1 MDADEPVQPHHW
13 YSTNL
18 VGVPS
23 RLLASTAF
31 NAHPVALAIAG
42 TRECHPGLFGLLDR
56 CAGLSDASEVFVH
69 YLDIAFGLRAPAAHE
84 VATMDPAE
92 RRRWRSSWRKLLQ
105 GWGMDTGSPAGA
117 VLKGWVESRFGL
129 APIHHKQRL
138 QRFPSPDWMVYL
150 EEKASSRLH
159 NNNIHQQLDL
169 LYSFCQ
175 WALQRFGL
183 PGHAAPAATHLRLWR
198 GSTRCDEQLVA
209 GSLLARRGNRVA
221 ASPQGSGPASG
232 GPAVGHGRHCTVRLN
247 NLVSF
252 SLSADDAGCFGDWV
266 FEAQVPACKVLVFP
280 GLLPGQVLQGEQ
292 EVLAI
297 GGDFDVVARYA

>member
-1 MDADEPVQPHHW
+1 MDDEPVQPHRW

-18 VGVPS
+18 VGVPT
-23 RLLASTAF
+23 RVLAGTAF
-31 NAHPVALAIAG
+31 NAHPVPLSIAG
-42 TRECHPGLFGLLDR
+42 TRETHPGLFGLLAR
-56 CAGLSDASEVFVH
+56 CASLNEASEVFVH

-84 VATMDPAE
+84 AATLDPAE

-105 GWGMDTGSPAGA
+105 GWGMDNGGAAGA

-129 APIHHKQRL
+129 VPLHHKQPL
-138 QRFPSPDWMVYL
+138 QRFPSPGWITYL
-150 EEKASSRLH
+150 EEKTSSRLH

-169 LYSFCQ
+169 LYEFCQ

-183 PGHAAPAATHLRLWR
+183 PGVAPAPAQHLRLWR

-209 GSLLARRGNRVA
+209 GSLRN
-221 ASPQGSGPASG
+221 
-232 GPAVGHGRHCTVRLN
+232 RHCTVRLN
-247 NLVSF
+247 SLVSF

-292 EVLAI
+292 EVLAL
-297 GGDFDVVARYA
+297 GGDYEVVARYV

>member
-1 MDADEPVQPHHW
+1 MDDEPVQPHRW

-18 VGVPS
+18 VGVPT

-31 NAHPVALAIAG
+31 NAHPVALSIAG
-42 TRECHPGLFGLLDR
+42 TRETHPGLFGLLAR
-56 CAGLSDASEVFVH
+56 CVHLNEASEVFVH

-84 VATMDPAE
+84 SATLDPAE

-105 GWGMDTGSPAGA
+105 GWGMDNGGAAGA

-129 APIHHKQRL
+129 VPLHHKQPL
-138 QRFPSPDWMVYL
+138 QRFPSPGWITYL
-150 EEKASSRLH
+150 EEKTSSRLH

-169 LYSFCQ
+169 LYEFCQ

-183 PGHAAPAATHLRLWR
+183 PGVAPAPAHHLRLWR

-209 GSLLARRGNRVA
+209 GSLRN
-221 ASPQGSGPASG
+221 
-232 GPAVGHGRHCTVRLN
+232 RHCTVRLN

-252 SLSADDAGCFGDWV
+252 SLSAEDAGCFGDWV

-297 GGDFDVVARYA
+297 GGDYEVVARYV

>member
-1 MDADEPVQPHHW
+1 MDDEPVQPHRW

-18 VGVPS
+18 VGVPT
-23 RLLASTAF
+23 RVLAGTAF
-31 NAHPVALAIAG
+31 NAHPVPLSIAG
-42 TRECHPGLFGLLDR
+42 TRETHPGLFGLLSR
-56 CAGLSDASEVFVH
+56 SERLSDASEVFVH

-84 VATMDPAE
+84 AAALDPAE

-105 GWGMDTGSPAGA
+105 GWGMDNGGAAGA

-129 APIHHKQRL
+129 VPIHHKQPL
-138 QRFPSPDWMVYL
+138 QRFPSPGWITYL
-150 EEKASSRLH
+150 EEKTSSRLH

-169 LYSFCQ
+169 LYEFCQ

-183 PGHAAPAATHLRLWR
+183 PGIAPAPARHLPLWR

-209 GSLLARRGNRVA
+209 GSLRA
-221 ASPQGSGPASG
+221 
-232 GPAVGHGRHCTVRLN
+232 RHCTVRLN
-247 NLVSF
+247 SLVSF

-292 EVLAI
+292 EVLAL
-297 GGDFDVVARYA
+297 GGDYEVVARYV

>member
-1 MDADEPVQPHHW
+1 MDDEPVQPHRW

-18 VGVPS
+18 VGVPTRVLS
-23 RLLASTAF
+23 GTTF
-31 NAHPVALAIAG
+31 NAHPVPLSIAG
-42 TRECHPGLFGLLDR
+42 TRETHPGLFGLLAR
-56 CAGLSDASEVFVH
+56 CERLSDASEVFVH

-84 VATMDPAE
+84 AAALDPAE

-105 GWGMDTGSPAGA
+105 GWGMDNGGAAGA

-129 APIHHKQRL
+129 VPIHHKQPL
-138 QRFPSPDWMVYL
+138 QRFPSPGWITYL
-150 EEKASSRLH
+150 EEKTSSRLH

-169 LYSFCQ
+169 LYEFCQ

-183 PGHAAPAATHLRLWR
+183 PGIAPAPARHLPLWR

-209 GSLLARRGNRVA
+209 GSLRA
-221 ASPQGSGPASG
+221 
-232 GPAVGHGRHCTVRLN
+232 RHCTVRLN
-247 NLVSF
+247 SLVSF

-292 EVLAI
+292 EVLAL
-297 GGDFDVVARYA
+297 GGDYEVVARYG